1 MRDLKL
7 SQLGIDSLIN
17 FIQQNP
23 RPGEIEGVKTG
34 SKTRHWMIVE
44 VLYRLKDL
52 TRENKELKKR
62 IKILE
67 ESVKVC
73 EKISEKIS
81 KFDRKQGR

>member
-7 SQLGIDSLIN
+7 SQLGIDGLIN

-34 SKTRHWMIVE
+34 SKIRHWMIVE
-44 VLYRLKDL
+44 ILCRLKDL
-52 TRENKELKKR
+52 TKENKELKKR

-73 EKISEKIS
+73 KKISEKIS